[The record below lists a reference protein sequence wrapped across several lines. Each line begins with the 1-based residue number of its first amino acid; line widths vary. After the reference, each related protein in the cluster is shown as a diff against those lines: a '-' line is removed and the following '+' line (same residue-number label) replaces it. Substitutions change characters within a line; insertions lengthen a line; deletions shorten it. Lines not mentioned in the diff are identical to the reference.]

1 MKRIIPLALALLL
14 LAACGTPAAPPSATP
29 TEVEA
34 SSAPSAMP
42 LPEPSP
48 EPSPEPP
55 PSSYPWPEFVAG
67 PEAGGYTFQSEELG
81 FSFTVPAEV
90 SHKVAV
96 REGVEYWNPDGPS
109 FTLYYVPEGIRYP
122 ITMFYLTVESPR
134 ADYFR
139 PGSWYYGARTAT
151 TIEAMSEH
159 SAYITQVQMGGSEIE
174 PKNPL
179 FDDYL
184 ETSGIVGRAISDGMV
199 VDEPSS
205 VPKLDTAALPV
216 KAGEL
221 SAKGD
226 ATITRAEA
234 AQLAFDLL
242 SAENKDV
249 TYPLDYTDVDAN
261 SEHAHAIAYLD
272 SYGLMTRYSRDGED
286 LDGNLFRPNEHI
298 TRAEFAMLL
307 HRLSFQT
314 FPSVYGD
321 SLDSIESGTWY
332 SPYVNYAWRC
342 GWLELDES
350 GDIRFDEP
358 ITAAEAA
365 HALSVV
371 ADIGY
376 PTPGVDFDNIE
387 EILT

>member
-1 MKRIIPLALALLL
+1 
-14 LAACGTPAAPPSATP
+14 
-29 TEVEA
+29 
-34 SSAPSAMP
+34 
-42 LPEPSP
+42 
-48 EPSPEPP
+48 
-55 PSSYPWPEFVAG
+55 
-67 PEAGGYTFQSEELG
+67 
-81 FSFTVPAEV
+81 
-90 SHKVAV
+90 
-96 REGVEYWNPDGPS
+96 
-109 FTLYYVPEGIRYP
+109 
-122 ITMFYLTVESPR
+122 
-134 ADYFR
+134 
-139 PGSWYYGARTAT
+139 
-151 TIEAMSEH
+151 MSEH

-184 ETSGIVGRAISDGMV
+184 ETEGVVRDAISSITVLD
-199 VDEPSS
+199 PSS
-205 VPKLDTAALPV
+205 VPELNTAALPV
-216 KAGEL
+216 KASEL
-221 SAKGD
+221 AAKGD
-226 ATITRAEA
+226 AAMTRAEA

-321 SLDSIESGTWY
+321 SLDINYDVWY
-332 SPYVNYAWRC
+332 SSYVNYAWRC
-342 GWLELDES
+342 GWLELDDS
-350 GDIRFDEP
+350 GSIRPDEP
-358 ITAAEAA
+358 ITEAA

-376 PTPGVDFDNIE
+376 PTPGVDF
-387 EILT
+387 

>member
-14 LAACGTPAAPPSATP
+14 LAACGTPAAPPSASP
-29 TEVEA
+29 TEAEA
-34 SSAPSAMP
+34 SSAPSAT
-42 LPEPSP
+42 PSP
-48 EPSPEPP
+48 EPSPEPS

-67 PEAGGYTFQSEELG
+67 PAEGGYTFSSEELG

-96 REGVEYWNPDGPS
+96 REGVEYWDPGGPS
-109 FTLYYVPEGIRYP
+109 FTMYYVPEGIRYP

-139 PGSWYYGARTAT
+139 PGSLYYGAMTAT

-184 ETSGIVGRAISDGMV
+184 ETEGVVRDAISSITVLD
-199 VDEPSS
+199 PSS
-205 VPKLDTAALPV
+205 VPELNTDAMPEEANKLA
-216 KAGEL
+216 
-221 SAKGD
+221 AKGD
-226 ATITRAEA
+226 AAITRAEA

-272 SYGLMTRYSRDGED
+272 SYGLMTRYSNDGED

-321 SLDSIESGTWY
+321 SLDINYDVWY
-332 SPYVNYAWRC
+332 SSYVSYAWRC

-358 ITAAEAA
+358 ITAAEAT

>member
-14 LAACGTPAAPPSATP
+14 LVACGTPAAPPSATP

-34 SSAPSAMP
+34 SSAPSATP

-48 EPSPEPP
+48 EPSHEPS

-67 PEAGGYTFQSEELG
+67 PAEGGYTFSSEELG

-90 SHKVAV
+90 SQKVAV
-96 REGVEYWNPDGPS
+96 REGVEYWDPDGPS
-109 FTLYYVPEGIRYP
+109 FTMYYVPEGIRYP
-122 ITMFYLTVESPR
+122 ITMFYMTVESPR

-139 PGSWYYGARTAT
+139 PGSWYYGAMTAT

-184 ETSGIVGRAISDGMV
+184 ETEGVVRDAISSITVLD
-199 VDEPSS
+199 PSS
-205 VPKLDTAALPV
+205 VPELNAAALPV

-221 SAKGD
+221 AAKGD
-226 ATITRAEA
+226 AAITRAEA

-307 HRLSFQT
+307 HRLSFKT

-321 SLDSIESGTWY
+321 SLDINYDVWY
-332 SPYVNYAWRC
+332 SSYVNYAWRC
-342 GWLELDES
+342 GWLELDETGS
-350 GDIRFDEP
+350 IRPDEP

>member
-1 MKRIIPLALALLL
+1 MKRVLPLLLALLIL
-14 LAACGTPAAPPSATP
+14 TACGVPSAEPSPTPAAEVQPSPTHPAAQSTPELSPHLPPSD
-29 TEVEA
+29 
-34 SSAPSAMP
+34 
-42 LPEPSP
+42 
-48 EPSPEPP
+48 
-55 PSSYPWPEFVAG
+55 YPWPEFAAG
-67 PEAGGYTFQSEELG
+67 PAKGGYTFSSEQLG

-90 SHKVAV
+90 SYKVAV
-96 REGVEYWNPDGPS
+96 SPGVDYWDPDGPS
-109 FTLYYVPEGIRYP
+109 FTVYYVPEGIRYP

-134 ADYFR
+134 ADYFH
-139 PGSWYYGARTAT
+139 PGNWYYGARTST

-159 SAYITQVQMGGSEIE
+159 SAYITQSQMGGSEIE

-184 ETSGIVGRAISDGMV
+184 ETSGIVGRAISDGIV

-205 VPKLDTAALPV
+205 VPKLDTAALSV
-216 KAGEL
+216 KASEL
-221 SAKGD
+221 AAKGD
-226 ATITRAEA
+226 VTITRAEA

-242 SAENKDV
+242 TAENKDV

-261 SEHAHAIAYLD
+261 SEYAHAIAYLD
-272 SYGLMTRYSRDGED
+272 SYGLMTRYSRDGEN
-286 LDGNLFRPNEHI
+286 LDGNLYRPNEPI

-307 HRLSFQT
+307 HRLSFKT
-314 FPSVYGD
+314 FPNVYGD
-321 SLDSIESGTWY
+321 SLDSIEFGTWY

-342 GWLELDES
+342 GWLELDDS

-371 ADIGY
+371 AEIGY
-376 PTPGVDFDNIE
+376 PTPGEDF
-387 EILT
+387 

>member
-67 PEAGGYTFQSEELG
+67 PEAGGYTFSSEELG

-96 REGVEYWNPDGPS
+96 REGVEYWDPDGPS
-109 FTLYYVPEGIRYP
+109 FTMYYVPEGIRYP
-122 ITMFYLTVESPR
+122 IAMFYMTVESPR

-139 PGSWYYGARTAT
+139 PGSWYYGAMTAT

-221 SAKGD
+221 AAKGD
-226 ATITRAEA
+226 AAMTRAEA

-321 SLDSIESGTWY
+321 SLDINYDVWY
-332 SPYVNYAWRC
+332 SSYVNYAWRC
-342 GWLELDES
+342 GWLELDDS
-350 GDIRFDEP
+350 GSIRPDEP

-376 PTPGVDFDNIE
+376 PTPGVDF
-387 EILT
+387 

>member
-1 MKRIIPLALALLL
+1 
-14 LAACGTPAAPPSATP
+14 
-29 TEVEA
+29 
-34 SSAPSAMP
+34 
-42 LPEPSP
+42 
-48 EPSPEPP
+48 
-55 PSSYPWPEFVAG
+55 
-67 PEAGGYTFQSEELG
+67 
-81 FSFTVPAEV
+81 
-90 SHKVAV
+90 
-96 REGVEYWNPDGPS
+96 
-109 FTLYYVPEGIRYP
+109 
-122 ITMFYLTVESPR
+122 
-134 ADYFR
+134 
-139 PGSWYYGARTAT
+139 
-151 TIEAMSEH
+151 MSEH
-159 SAYITQVQMGGSEIE
+159 SAYTTQVQMGGSEIE

-221 SAKGD
+221 AAKGD
-226 ATITRAEA
+226 AAMTRAEA

-242 SAENKDV
+242 TAANKDV

-272 SYGLMTRYSRDGED
+272 SYGLMTRYSRNGED

-321 SLDSIESGTWY
+321 SLDINYDVWY
-332 SPYVNYAWRC
+332 SSYVNYAWRC
-342 GWLELDES
+342 GWLELDETGS
-350 GDIRFDEP
+350 IRPDEP

>member
-1 MKRIIPLALALLL
+1 MKRIIPLL
-14 LAACGTPAAPPSATP
+14 LAVLILSACGTPAAEPSPTLEPDVQPSPTHTAT
-29 TEVEA
+29 
-34 SSAPSAMP
+34 
-42 LPEPSP
+42 PSP
-48 EPSPEPP
+48 EPSPEPS

-67 PEAGGYTFQSEELG
+67 PEAGGYTFRSEELG

-96 REGVEYWNPDGPS
+96 REGVEYWDPDGPS
-109 FTLYYVPEGIRYP
+109 FTMYYVPEGIRYP
-122 ITMFYLTVESPR
+122 ITMFYMTVESPR

-139 PGSWYYGARTAT
+139 PGSWYYGAMTAT

-184 ETSGIVGRAISDGMV
+184 ETEGVVRDAISSITVLD
-199 VDEPSS
+199 PSS
-205 VPKLDTAALPV
+205 VPELNTAALPV
-216 KAGEL
+216 KASEL
-221 SAKGD
+221 TAKGD
-226 ATITRAEA
+226 VTMTRAEA

-242 SAENKDV
+242 TAENKDV

-321 SLDSIESGTWY
+321 SLDINYDVWY
-332 SPYVNYAWRC
+332 SSYVNYAWRC
-342 GWLELDES
+342 GWLELDETGS
-350 GDIRFDEP
+350 IRPDEP

-365 HALSVV
+365 YALSVV

-376 PTPGVDFDNIE
+376 PTPGVDF
-387 EILT
+387 

>member
-14 LAACGTPAAPPSATP
+14 LAACGTPAAPPSASP

-34 SSAPSAMP
+34 SSAPSAT
-42 LPEPSP
+42 PSP
-48 EPSPEPP
+48 EPSPEPS

-67 PEAGGYTFQSEELG
+67 PAEGGYTFSSEELG
-81 FSFTVPAEV
+81 FSFTVPVEV

-96 REGVEYWNPDGPS
+96 KEGVEYWDPDGPS
-109 FTLYYVPEGIRYP
+109 FTMYYVPEGIRYP
-122 ITMFYLTVESPR
+122 ITMFYMTVESPR

-139 PGSWYYGARTAT
+139 PGNWYYGAMTAT

-184 ETSGIVGRAISDGMV
+184 ETEGVVRDAISSITVLD
-199 VDEPSS
+199 PSS
-205 VPKLDTAALPV
+205 VPELNTDAMPEEANKLA
-216 KAGEL
+216 
-221 SAKGD
+221 AKGD
-226 ATITRAEA
+226 ATTTRAEA

-272 SYGLMTRYSRDGED
+272 SYGLMTRYSRDGEN
-286 LDGNLFRPNEHI
+286 LDGNLYRPNEPI

-321 SLDSIESGTWY
+321 SLDINYDVWY
-332 SPYVNYAWRC
+332 SSYVNYAWRC
-342 GWLELDES
+342 GWLELDETGS
-350 GDIRFDEP
+350 IRPDEP

-376 PTPGVDFDNIE
+376 PTPGVDF
-387 EILT
+387 

>member
-34 SSAPSAMP
+34 SSAPSAT
-42 LPEPSP
+42 PSP
-48 EPSPEPP
+48 EPSPEPS

-67 PEAGGYTFQSEELG
+67 PAEGGYTFSSEELG

-96 REGVEYWNPDGPS
+96 REGVEYWDPDGPS
-109 FTLYYVPEGIRYP
+109 FTMYYVPEGIRYP
-122 ITMFYLTVESPR
+122 ITMFYMTVESPR

-139 PGSWYYGARTAT
+139 PGSWYYGAMTAT

-184 ETSGIVGRAISDGMV
+184 ETEGVVRDAISSITVLD
-199 VDEPSS
+199 PSS
-205 VPKLDTAALPV
+205 VPELNAAALPV

-221 SAKGD
+221 AAKGD
-226 ATITRAEA
+226 AAITRAEA
-234 AQLAFDLL
+234 AQLTFDLL
-242 SAENKDV
+242 TAENKDV

-272 SYGLMTRYSRDGED
+272 SYGLMTRYSRYGED

-321 SLDSIESGTWY
+321 SLDIYYDVWY
-332 SPYVNYAWRC
+332 SSYVNYAWRC
-342 GWLELDES
+342 GWLELDDS
-350 GDIRFDEP
+350 GSIRPDEP

-376 PTPGVDFDNIE
+376 PTPGVDF
-387 EILT
+387 

>member
-34 SSAPSAMP
+34 SSAPSAT
-42 LPEPSP
+42 PSP
-48 EPSPEPP
+48 EPSPEPS

-96 REGVEYWNPDGPS
+96 REGVEYWDPDGPS
-109 FTLYYVPEGIRYP
+109 FTMYYVPEGIRYP
-122 ITMFYLTVESPR
+122 ITMFYMTVESPR

-139 PGSWYYGARTAT
+139 PGSWYYGAMTAT

-184 ETSGIVGRAISDGMV
+184 ETEGVVRDAISSITVLD
-199 VDEPSS
+199 PSS
-205 VPKLDTAALPV
+205 VPELNAAALPV

-221 SAKGD
+221 AAKGD
-226 ATITRAEA
+226 AAMTRAEA

-272 SYGLMTRYSRDGED
+272 SYGLMTRYSNDGED
-286 LDGNLFRPNEHI
+286 LDGNLFRPNEPI

-321 SLDSIESGTWY
+321 SLDINYDVWY
-332 SPYVNYAWRC
+332 SSYVSYAWRC
-342 GWLELDES
+342 GWLELDDS
-350 GDIRFDEP
+350 GSIRPDEP

-371 ADIGY
+371 AEIGY
-376 PTPGVDFDNIE
+376 PTPGVDF
-387 EILT
+387 

>member
-34 SSAPSAMP
+34 SSAPSAT
-42 LPEPSP
+42 PSP
-48 EPSPEPP
+48 EPSPEPS

-67 PEAGGYTFQSEELG
+67 PAEGGYTFSSEELG

-96 REGVEYWNPDGPS
+96 REGVEYWDPDGPS
-109 FTLYYVPEGIRYP
+109 FTMYYVPEGIRYP
-122 ITMFYLTVESPR
+122 ITMFYMTVESPR

-139 PGSWYYGARTAT
+139 PGSWYYGAMTAT

-159 SAYITQVQMGGSEIE
+159 STYITQVQMGGSEIE

-184 ETSGIVGRAISDGMV
+184 ETEGVVRDAISSITVLD
-199 VDEPSS
+199 PSS
-205 VPKLDTAALPV
+205 VPELNTDAMPEEANKLA
-216 KAGEL
+216 
-221 SAKGD
+221 AKGD

-234 AQLAFDLL
+234 AQLTFDLL
-242 SAENKDV
+242 TAENKDI
-249 TYPLDYTDVDAN
+249 TYPPDYTDVDAN

-321 SLDSIESGTWY
+321 SLDINYDVWY
-332 SPYVNYAWRC
+332 SSYVNYAWRC
-342 GWLELDES
+342 GWLELDETGS
-350 GDIRFDEP
+350 IRPDEP

-371 ADIGY
+371 AEIGY
-376 PTPGVDFDNIE
+376 PTPGVDF
-387 EILT
+387 

>member
-34 SSAPSAMP
+34 SSAPSAT
-42 LPEPSP
+42 PSP
-48 EPSPEPP
+48 EPSPEPS

-67 PEAGGYTFQSEELG
+67 PAEGGYTFSSEELG

-90 SHKVAV
+90 SQKVAV
-96 REGVEYWNPDGPS
+96 REGVEYWDPDGPS
-109 FTLYYVPEGIRYP
+109 FTMYYVPEGIRYP
-122 ITMFYLTVESPR
+122 ITMFYMTVESPR

-139 PGSWYYGARTAT
+139 PGSWYYGAMTAT

-184 ETSGIVGRAISDGMV
+184 ETEGVVRDAISSITVLD
-199 VDEPSS
+199 PSS
-205 VPKLDTAALPV
+205 VPELNAAALPV

-221 SAKGD
+221 AAKGD

-234 AQLAFDLL
+234 AQLTFDLL

-321 SLDSIESGTWY
+321 SLDINYDVWY
-332 SPYVNYAWRC
+332 SSYVNYAWRC
-342 GWLELDES
+342 GWLELDETGS
-350 GDIRFDEP
+350 IRPDEP

-371 ADIGY
+371 AEIGY
-376 PTPGVDFDNIE
+376 PTPGVDF
-387 EILT
+387 

>member
-14 LAACGTPAAPPSATP
+14 LAACGTPAAPPSASP
-29 TEVEA
+29 TEAEA
-34 SSAPSAMP
+34 SSAPSAT
-42 LPEPSP
+42 PSP
-48 EPSPEPP
+48 EPSPEPS

-90 SHKVAV
+90 SYKVAV
-96 REGVEYWNPDGPS
+96 REGVEYWDPDGPS

-139 PGSWYYGARTAT
+139 PESWYYGARTST

-159 SAYITQVQMGGSEIE
+159 SAYITQVQMGGSEIG
-174 PKNPL
+174 PKDPL

-221 SAKGD
+221 AAKGD
-226 ATITRAEA
+226 AAMTRAEA

-242 SAENKDV
+242 TAANKDV

-272 SYGLMTRYSRDGED
+272 SYGLMTRYSRNGED

-321 SLDSIESGTWY
+321 SLDINYDVWY
-332 SPYVNYAWRC
+332 SSYVNYAWRC
-342 GWLELDES
+342 GWLELDETGS
-350 GDIRFDEP
+350 IRPDEP

-387 EILT
+387 EVPT